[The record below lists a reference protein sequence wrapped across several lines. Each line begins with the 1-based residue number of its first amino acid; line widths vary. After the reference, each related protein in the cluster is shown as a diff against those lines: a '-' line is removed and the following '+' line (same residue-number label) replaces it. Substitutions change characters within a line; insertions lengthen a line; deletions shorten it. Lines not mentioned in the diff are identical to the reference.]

1 MQFAAGLIGFVVP
14 LCIAIGNS
22 AHSALI
28 APSFHAASDPAAR
41 TSTLDAHSI
50 HEHDGLW
57 VKFTQ
62 LKPIATALQQ
72 KVSD

>member
-1 MQFAAGLIGFVVP
+1 MQFAVGLPGFLAP
-14 LCIAIGNS
+14 LCITIGHS

-28 APSFHAASDPAAR
+28 APFFHAASDPAAR

-50 HEHDGLW
+50 HEHDGLR